1 MGKPWQKGVAIRED
15 LSEED
20 VFMKKIALLF
30 AVTAA
35 VAAAAIACGD
45 IKPPMDPSA
54 LGSASA
60 MPGAPEAPAAP
71 SGAPSGAPA
80 MPGK

>member
-1 MGKPWQKGVAIRED
+1 
-15 LSEED
+15 
-20 VFMKKIALLF
+20 MKKIALLF

-45 IKPPMDPSA
+45 VKPPMDPSA
-54 LGSASA
+54 LSSASA
-60 MPGAPEAPAAP
+60 GVPAAPDMPAAP

-80 MPGK
+80 APGK